1 MFQNLFEIQNGNL
14 VIRDSNT
21 LAGFVSVD
29 LHSSNRSS
37 FADDTIGKIGS
48 LPSKEVLIRFNS
60 EPRRPA
66 HCNQVIIWRFAA
78 PKSPACAD

>member
-1 MFQNLFEIQNGNL
+1 MFQNLFEIENGNL

-29 LHSSNRSS
+29 LHEQS
-37 FADDTIGKIGS
+37 FKICKIGN

>member
-1 MFQNLFEIQNGNL
+1 MNQNLFDIQNGNL

-60 EPRRPA
+60 EPSRPA
-66 HCNQVIIWRFAA
+66 PCNQVIIWQFVAL
-78 PKSPACAD
+78 KSSACVN

>member
-1 MFQNLFEIQNGNL
+1 MFQNLFEIENGNL
-14 VIRDSNT
+14 VVRDSNT

-29 LHSSNRSS
+29 LHEQS
-37 FADDTIGKIGS
+37 FKICKICKIGS

-66 HCNQVIIWRFAA
+66 HCNQVIIWRFAD

>member
-29 LHSSNRSS
+29 LHEQS
-37 FADDTIGKIGS
+37 FKICRIGKIGKIGS